1 MRSSLQNFG
10 TSLIAGVAA
19 FLSRYEKALFALG
32 MALFAAI
39 PFLARSGYF
48 THIMYMVAIA
58 GYFGTAWNILGGYG
72 GQNSLG
78 FAVFLG
84 IGAYAS
90 TLLYMKIGI
99 NPWIAIVL
107 GAIICAAI
115 AFVLGFLLFRLR
127 QVFFTFATMALLKVV
142 TLFAIYFRKLTNG
155 NLGISLPVNTGAV
168 NLSFENKNFYFLL
181 AALLLIAGMFVAH
194 RIRRSRLGLG
204 LLALRDDHDAAESLG
219 VDTHVNKVI
228 AMTVGAFMVSLG
240 GTLQAFYVLYID
252 PISVFDFKTSIQMAL
267 VAILG
272 GVGTLA
278 GPFVGAALIIPV
290 DTLLRAK
297 FGGGHLQGLNL
308 VFYGAILLIMVMF
321 FPQGVLPG
329 LGSIM
334 KKKRSVTP
342 KVDSD
347 KMTAEPTDKRGLM
360 DCPEEAAEDGGTKTT
375 FRTFDGETLIDVKDL
390 TVKFGGLTAVNGFNL
405 KVRKGEIVGLIGP
418 NGAGKTTV
426 FNAITGYVKTTKGQ
440 VYFCGNKVG
449 QSTKP
454 HRLCRNGLA
463 RTFQIVKPFVRMT
476 LLENVMLGS
485 IIRKNDRGR
494 SLRKAE
500 ELLGFVGLLDQKDAF
515 PTRLTVAGQKRLD
528 LARALS
534 TEPVL
539 LMLDE
544 PMAGLL
550 PNEVEEMISTI
561 KKIVS
566 EGVSVII
573 IEHVMTAIMSLCDR
587 VIVMDRGE
595 KIAEGLPGEVTSNRR
610 VIDVYLGEGYNA

>member
-1 MRSSLQNFG
+1 MRSSLQNKDK
-10 TSLIAGVAA
+10 SLIARIAA
-19 FLSRYEKALFALG
+19 FLGKYEKVLLAMG
-32 MALFAAI
+32 MALFLAL
-39 PFLARSGYF
+39 PFIAQSGYF
-48 THIMYMVAIA
+48 THILYMVAIA

-90 TLLYMKIGI
+90 TLFYMKAGI
-99 NPWIAIVL
+99 NPWIASAL
-107 GAIICAAI
+107 GAGVCAVI

-127 QVFFTFATMALLKVV
+127 QVFFTFATMALLKVI

-155 NLGISLPVNTGAV
+155 NLGISLPVNTGAI

-181 AALLLIAGMFVAH
+181 AALLLFMGMFITYK
-194 RIRRSRLGLG
+194 IRKSRLGLG

-219 VDTHVNKVI
+219 VDSHVAKVI

-308 VFYGAILLIMVMF
+308 VFYGATLLIMVIF
-321 FPQGVLPG
+321 FPQGILPG
-329 LGSIM
+329 LGSIF
-334 KKKRSVTP
+334 KRKQ
-342 KVDSD
+342 KVASKTDLI
-347 KMTAEPTDKRGLM
+347 KEPADWTEGPGLM
-360 DCPEEAAEDGGTKTT
+360 DCPDQNTEGIEGKTASKIVEGEA
-375 FRTFDGETLIDVKDL
+375 LIEVKDL

-405 KVRKGEIVGLIGP
+405 SLRKGEIVGLIGP

-426 FNAITGYVKTTKGQ
+426 FNAITGYVRTAKGQ
-440 VYFCGNKVG
+440 VYFCGDKVRQG
-449 QSTKP
+449 TKP
-454 HRLCRNGLA
+454 HRLCRSGLA

-485 IIRKNDRGR
+485 IIKKNDRLR
-494 SLRKAE
+494 SLKKAE
-500 ELLGFVGLLDQKDAF
+500 EVLGFVGLLDQKDAF

-561 KKIVS
+561 RKIVS
-566 EGVSVII
+566 KGVSVII

-595 KIAEGLPGEVTSNRR
+595 KIAEGLPEEVTSNRR

>member
-1 MRSSLQNFG
+1 
-10 TSLIAGVAA
+10 
-19 FLSRYEKALFALG
+19 
-32 MALFAAI
+32 
-39 PFLARSGYF
+39 
-48 THIMYMVAIA
+48 
-58 GYFGTAWNILGGYG
+58 
-72 GQNSLG
+72 
-78 FAVFLG
+78 
-84 IGAYAS
+84 
-90 TLLYMKIGI
+90 
-99 NPWIAIVL
+99 
-107 GAIICAAI
+107 
-115 AFVLGFLLFRLR
+115 
-127 QVFFTFATMALLKVV
+127 
-142 TLFAIYFRKLTNG
+142 
-155 NLGISLPVNTGAV
+155 
-168 NLSFENKNFYFLL
+168 
-181 AALLLIAGMFVAH
+181 
-194 RIRRSRLGLG
+194 
-204 LLALRDDHDAAESLG
+204 
-219 VDTHVNKVI
+219 
-228 AMTVGAFMVSLG
+228 
-240 GTLQAFYVLYID
+240 
-252 PISVFDFKTSIQMAL
+252 
-267 VAILG
+267 
-272 GVGTLA
+272 
-278 GPFVGAALIIPV
+278 
-290 DTLLRAK
+290 
-297 FGGGHLQGLNL
+297 
-308 VFYGAILLIMVMF
+308 
-321 FPQGVLPG
+321 
-329 LGSIM
+329 
-334 KKKRSVTP
+334 
-342 KVDSD
+342 
-347 KMTAEPTDKRGLM
+347 M